1 VTADGLPDVKW
12 ISPDGPSYVLP
23 PMPDPQDELR
33 QKRANTFVVTA
44 LSLACTAFGV
54 FDLILFAAKA

>member
-1 VTADGLPDVKW
+1 MTADGLPDVKW

-33 QKRANTFVVTA
+33 QRRANTFVVTA
-44 LSLACTAFGV
+44 LSVACTAFGCST
-54 FDLILFAAKA
+54 